1 MMAEPIVSLNHI
13 VKSFGAK
20 QVLKD
25 LSFSITPGNIIGYIG
40 PMAPAK
46 VPPLK

>member
-25 LSFSITPGNIIGYIG
+25 LSFSITPATLSVTLVLMV
-40 PMAPAK
+40 PVK